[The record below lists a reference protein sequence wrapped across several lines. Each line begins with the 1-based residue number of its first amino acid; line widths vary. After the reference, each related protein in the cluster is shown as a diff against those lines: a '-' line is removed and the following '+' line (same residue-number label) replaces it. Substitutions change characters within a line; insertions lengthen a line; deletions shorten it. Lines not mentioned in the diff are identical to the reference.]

1 MKILLLIII
10 AVLIV
15 YIIFIQMRMIRK
27 NIFIESIVKSLTG
40 IEKDW
45 KKDEL
50 LRFLEEI
57 RISNYFSSY
66 FKDKPFKDETL
77 SYILDNDGDT
87 NIFIHYTKDE
97 KDAKSIL
104 TSGFRFV
111 DTFYKT
117 ALPVTDDKLDL
128 IMKHNTRK
136 YFGDYLIVICISN
149 KIIENYSSELVKAG
163 TKNSFIENILTESPP
178 SRNENSDLVYLL
190 PKQFIKGYINHATG
204 EIVKN
209 PDFNPDYNSASFMIN
224 IDKLRINV

>member
-50 LRFLEEI
+50 LRFLGEI
-57 RISNYFSSY
+57 RKSNYFSSY
-66 FKDKPFKDETL
+66 FKDIPFEDETL
-77 SYILDNDGDT
+77 SYILDNVGDT

-149 KIIENYSSELVKAG
+149 KIIENYSSELVNAG
-163 TKNSFIENILTESPP
+163 IKNSFIENILTESPP